1 MRKSTIIL
9 TLILV
14 LISCKNENEFVLQEC
29 STTVPELKKRSLQE
43 VLDIAQNAT
52 SLLGHK
58 SRSAESRTIDLEN
71 IQYVCTNKNSRS
83 QSSDTLLYVV
93 NYANDNGF
101 AVVSANTS
109 TTDLIAVTEKGN
121 YNPTSESMHDNPGI
135 DLFMDMAENYV
146 LTTVG
151 HELEN
156 QKSSVIKELIEVID
170 TTDVWIEPKL
180 TTHWGQTGYEGTFAP
195 NGISGCVN
203 TALAQ
208 IMAHY
213 EYPVQLNLTYDY
225 APISVLNLDWPEI
238 KKYKGVYYDMASNSA
253 HEAIGYL
260 LRQLGEL
267 TDSNYESPDGT
278 FSTSEAALTVLSEL
292 GYTVSSN
299 LVNYETRNFYS
310 ALNNGKLIYMSGL
323 QMSNNGE
330 TLGHAWVVDGYFE
343 RELHY
348 LVWTKDINSPIR
360 ELLDESYTY
369 KRYNHINW
377 GWDGDSNGYFLDD
390 VFNAADAVQY
400 DRIYNFMNYNF
411 TINLKY
417 FLINK

>member
-1 MRKSTIIL
+1 MRKL
-9 TLILV
+9 TLLFLSVVIFSCTAETDFIYHENANV
-14 LISCKNENEFVLQEC
+14 ISKSN
-29 STTVPELKKRSLQE
+29 KRN
-43 VLDIAQNAT
+43 LDEAIKVAQNAAT
-52 SLLGHK
+52 LFKHS
-58 SRSAESRTIDLEN
+58 SRSEGNRMIDMEN
-71 IQYVCTNKNSRS
+71 IQYLCSNENSRS
-83 QSSDTLLYVV
+83 SKRDTILYVI
-93 NYANDNGF
+93 NYTDNNGF

-109 TTDLIAVTEKGN
+109 TTDLIAVTEKGS
-121 YNPTSESMHDNPGI
+121 YKPTSESTHDNSGI
-135 DLFMDMAENYV
+135 DLFMDMAEYYV
-146 LTTVG
+146 STTVV
-151 HELEN
+151 HELESP
-156 QKSSVIKELIEVID
+156 KSDVIKELIEVID

-310 ALNNGKLIYMSGL
+310 ALNNGKLIYMSGF

>member
-1 MRKSTIIL
+1 
-9 TLILV
+9 
-14 LISCKNENEFVLQEC
+14 
-29 STTVPELKKRSLQE
+29 
-43 VLDIAQNAT
+43 
-52 SLLGHK
+52 
-58 SRSAESRTIDLEN
+58 
-71 IQYVCTNKNSRS
+71 
-83 QSSDTLLYVV
+83 
-93 NYANDNGF
+93 
-101 AVVSANTS
+101 
-109 TTDLIAVTEKGN
+109 
-121 YNPTSESMHDNPGI
+121 
-135 DLFMDMAENYV
+135 
-146 LTTVG
+146 
-151 HELEN
+151 
-156 QKSSVIKELIEVID
+156 
-170 TTDVWIEPKL
+170 
-180 TTHWGQTGYEGTFAP
+180 
-195 NGISGCVN
+195 
-203 TALAQ
+203 
-208 IMAHY
+208 
-213 EYPVQLNLTYDY
+213 
-225 APISVLNLDWPEI
+225 
-238 KKYKGVYYDMASNSA
+238 MASNSA